1 MTELIPATPSSAE
14 LAETTER
21 LAALDA
27 AAAEYL
33 AAHKPPNTAR
43 AYKQDWK
50 VWRQYTTWAGIPET
64 SATSGALVGFVRWLA
79 NRPDLD
85 EYKPAAPTTVDRRLA
100 GAVVGLRAR
109 GIEPSKQA
117 KDHARDALKAYIR
130 ELAEDGVTVGRG
142 KAAPMTVKHL
152 RTICDAFPIDTLA
165 GVRDRALVLLAFSIA
180 GRRSEVANLRV
191 ADIEPHENG
200 LRVTVRF
207 GKTGART
214 VPVPRGTHARTCPVQ
229 AWEAWKAASGIT
241 EGSAFRRIDRHGNML
256 ADGLSG
262 QAAGNIL
269 NRAGRAAGLPVWLT
283 GHSARSG
290 LATEARRAGHDPKTI
305 SATTGHS
312 PTSRVLYEYMR
323 VVDEWSDNALKGI
336 GL

>member
-1 MTELIPATPSSAE
+1 MTELVPASPDGE
-14 LAETTER
+14 IAETAER

-27 AAAEYL
+27 AASEYL
-33 AAHKPPNTAR
+33 AAHKPPNTTR
-43 AYKQDWK
+43 AYRQDWK
-50 VWRQYTTWAGIPET
+50 MWRLYTTWAGIPET
-64 SATSGALVGFVRWLA
+64 SATSGALVGFVRWMA

-85 EYKPAAPTTVDRRLA
+85 EYKPTAPTTVDRRLA

-109 GIEPSKQA
+109 GIEPGKKA
-117 KDHARDALKAYIR
+117 KDDARDALKAYIR
-130 ELAEDGVTVGRG
+130 ELAEDGVKIGRG
-142 KAAPMTVKHL
+142 KAAPLTVKHL
-152 RTICDAFPIDTLA
+152 RLICEAFPTDTMA
-165 GVRDRALVLLAFSIA
+165 GIRDRSLVLMAFSIA

-191 ADIEPHENG
+191 ADIELHDNG
-200 LRVTVRF
+200 LRVTVQF

-214 VPVPRGTHARTCPVQ
+214 VPVPRGTHELTCPVL
-229 AWEAWKAASGIT
+229 AWEKWKDASGIT
-241 EGSAFRRIDRHGNML
+241 EGPAFRRVDRHGNLL
-256 ADGLSG
+256 AGGLSG
-262 QAAGNIL
+262 QAVGSIL
-269 NRAGRAAGLPVWLT
+269 NRAGRTAGLSVWIT
-283 GHSARSG
+283 GHSARAG